1 MASTVVSNFSRQVA
15 RRPPLIIADRAIPWE
30 ANRMLDAM
38 QSMSSYL
45 SNVST
50 FHARFTIVEPR
61 WARIMLWSVALLK
74 PLDSLI
80 DPQLSVDEHHLGTA
94 SRCIAGVFS
103 FLTCIASPGKA
114 TNLELKNF
122 VANLANHPQIVAAM
136 AKAWV
141 AFFVRRW
148 TIAAHR
154 AVTRFLVLF
163 GHMVEDT
170 SHDRSFRDAVNSVC
184 PGPALLPTWSTAAI
198 EICASPPPY
207 SPECATVAASR
218 GLLLAAITVF
228 FHPLPRLDEIHI
240 TLDHA
245 LKLWNQLM
253 VNTYPEDLCY
263 ISIHSLANF
272 SSLVISGGPNWA
284 AKALDANLLYLIA
297 KTLAWLQTSL
307 TLELDGSLCDIFE
320 KIVRQLLLYSIYRP
334 VQQGVLRNMKR
345 AEAPLDFTVYLGA
358 GTLWWLWEQLVGE
371 FEESTRV
378 PAEPI
383 GCIFPSGLD
392 ANVPVNARTALYRK
406 DNRLSP
412 YSSGYH
418 TRKGSPKL
426 NVNDLYHRAEDSMTQ
441 MLNVQN
447 LEVVAGH
454 SRETCLYLAY
464 LEISYL
470 DRYYEYPF
478 F

>member
-1 MASTVVSNFSRQVA
+1 
-15 RRPPLIIADRAIPWE
+15 
-30 ANRMLDAM
+30 M

-103 FLTCIASPGKA
+103 FLTSIASPGKA

-141 AFFVRRW
+141 AFFIRQW
-148 TIAAHR
+148 PIAAHR
-154 AVTRFLVLF
+154 AVTKFLVVF

-184 PGPALLPTWSTAAI
+184 PGHALLPTWSTAAI

-207 SPECATVAASR
+207 SPECAIVGASR
-218 GLLLAAITVF
+218 GLLLAATTVF

-253 VNTYPEDLCY
+253 VNAYPEDLCY
-263 ISIHSLANF
+263 ISIHTT
-272 SSLVISGGPNWA
+272 P
-284 AKALDANLLYLIA
+284 
-297 KTLAWLQTSL
+297 
-307 TLELDGSLCDIFE
+307 LCKNIIQ
-320 KIVRQLLLYSIYRP
+320 K
-334 VQQGVLRNMKR
+334 KC
-345 AEAPLDFTVYLGA
+345 
-358 GTLWWLWEQLVGE
+358 WEM
-371 FEESTRV
+371 
-378 PAEPI
+378 I
-383 GCIFPSGLD
+383 C
-392 ANVPVNARTALYRK
+392 K
-406 DNRLSP
+406 
-412 YSSGYH
+412 
-418 TRKGSPKL
+418 
-426 NVNDLYHRAEDSMTQ
+426 
-441 MLNVQN
+441 
-447 LEVVAGH
+447 
-454 SRETCLYLAY
+454 
-464 LEISYL
+464 
-470 DRYYEYPF
+470 
-478 F
+478 